1 MSLPLA
7 HDYRF
12 DPFSNVSTAV
22 NITNEEHVIP
32 SSSPF
37 TISLHE
43 IPKHDSPSTLS
54 IKVKDL
60 LAAAIITSGAT
71 SITVTHGAWFAVG
84 NTITIDSEQ
93 MYVSGVASNALTVT
107 RGYNSTTATT
117 HSLGAAVYIESSM
130 AEVEATPTA
139 GQFWADYSTGADG
152 QADWNT
158 GTIVFNSAD
167 AGKTIVVS
175 YVGTGTLVAVE
186 KMRALHRCVVFTL
199 SGIWTAPE
207 GVDRIDVLLI
217 GGGGGGAS
225 GGTSMVSGSDGGNSS
240 FGSILTANG
249 GKKGPASTTDALAGT
264 ISTSDA
270 SVLIDLAYF
279 HAGAVGAAGTTS
291 GAGGDATG
299 YGNGGG
305 SGGASGGVGAAGAF
319 PNTKGNHS
327 VVLNGSG
334 AGGGCMYAVAV
345 PVTAGNSYNVVIG
358 AGGLG
363 GDGQYDGGDGSPGI
377 CIIWY

>member
-1 MSLPLA
+1 MTSLA
-7 HDYRF
+7 HDYRW
-12 DPFSNVSTAV
+12 DPFSNVSTAI
-22 NITNEEHVIP
+22 NITNEEHTIP

-37 TISLHE
+37 TISLDE
-43 IPKHDSPSTLS
+43 VPQHDSPSTLG
-54 IKVKDL
+54 IKVKDI
-60 LAAAIITSGAT
+60 LAVAIATSGAT
-71 SITVTHGAWFAVG
+71 SITVTNGAWFAIG

-93 MYVSGVASNALTVT
+93 MYVSGIASNVLTVT

-117 HSLGAAVYIESSM
+117 HSLSTAVYIESSM
-130 AEVEATPTA
+130 AEVEATPA
-139 GQFWADYSTGADG
+139 SGQFWPDYSTGADG
-152 QADWNT
+152 QSDWNT

-175 YVGTGTLVAVE
+175 YVATGTLVAIE
-186 KMRALHRCVVFTL
+186 KMRALHRCVVFTT
-199 SGIWTAPE
+199 SDTWMCPE
-207 GVDRIDVLLI
+207 GVDRINVLLI

-225 GGTSMVSGSDGGNSS
+225 GGTSMVSGGDGGNSS

-249 GKKGPASTTDALAGT
+249 GKKGTGSTTDALAGT
-264 ISTSDA
+264 ITTSNA
-270 SVLIDLAYF
+270 SVLIELANFY
-279 HAGAVGAAGTTS
+279 AGAVGAAGTTS
-291 GAGGDATG
+291 RAGGDATG

-305 SGGASGGVGAAGAF
+305 SGGASGGIGAAGAF

-327 VVLNGSG
+327 VLNGSG

-345 PVTAGNSYNVVIG
+345 PVTAGNSYNVVVG

-377 CIIWY
+377 CIVWY